1 MDHHQLGGKFVMQPI
16 EKSIATPQKMVL
28 AIKAELNAIKAKIAA
43 IKAEVA
49 ADTFGRAKELEPL
62 AAAAATTQ
70 AEIDSPSGRLT
81 TIEDVFGAD
90 NKWYAAF
97 VDIFTIP
104 ELFEMSY
111 VAHWLDCPL
120 LQQLASAKIAHM
132 LQEKTAATAV
142 FEVLGFDSGAFTQEE
157 RACAEDFAH
166 TILDQFNA
174 GQSETWQSAVLEF
187 CGQPRSLLVDEQ
199 GGSTGAPDEME
210 LEDMHD
216 QIRQHVVE
224 QGMASADSEQ
234 LANFIEHQCSTI
246 AGCRSAAR
254 SFGLNFGGDAES
266 DSDFAESDSD

>member
-28 AIKAELNAIKAKIAA
+28 ATKAELNAIKAKIAA

-70 AEIDSPSGRLT
+70 AGIDSSSGHLT

-97 VDIFTIP
+97 VDTFTIP

-120 LQQLASAKIAHM
+120 LQQLASAKTAHM

-157 RACAEDFAH
+157 RACAEDFAR
-166 TILDQFNA
+166 TILDQFNE
-174 GQSETWQSAVLEF
+174 GQSGRTWQSAVLEF
-187 CGQPRSLLVDEQ
+187 CGQPRSLLLNEQ
-199 GGSTGAPDEME
+199 DGSAGASDEME

-234 LANFIEHQCSTI
+234 LANFIENQCSTI

-254 SFGLNFGGDAES
+254 NFGLDLGGDAES
-266 DSDFAESDSD
+266 DSD